1 MLSFKQSRRREDDI
15 AIVNSC
21 MLVQLSDDNHKTV
34 EHIQLAFGGMSYK
47 TITASTTE
55 SRLMGK

>member
-1 MLSFKQSRRREDDI
+1 
-15 AIVNSC
+15 
-21 MLVQLSDDNHKTV
+21 MLVQLSDDDQKTV

-47 TITASTTE
+47 AITASTTE